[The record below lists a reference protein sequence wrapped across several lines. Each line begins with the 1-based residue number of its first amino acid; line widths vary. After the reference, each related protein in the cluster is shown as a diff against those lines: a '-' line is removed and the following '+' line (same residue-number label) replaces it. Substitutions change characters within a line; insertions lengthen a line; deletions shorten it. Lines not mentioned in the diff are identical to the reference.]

1 MALFGHDAMSNLS
14 PLCAQKRTS
23 VAASPPRCVD
33 AVRAAEC
40 HLSPRSGVY
49 SSPHPAH
56 TSTNVDAHAL
66 ARRKRPRADRD
77 RWPTHPFE
85 QSDQALGN
93 ESGSGGINVPVALGA
108 LAMRKEPLRHN

>member
-1 MALFGHDAMSNLS
+1 MSAIC

-49 SSPHPAH
+49 SPPHPAH

-66 ARRKRPRADRD
+66 ARRKRPGAGRD
-77 RWPTHPFE
+77 RWPTHPIE
-85 QSDQALGN
+85 QPEQALGN
-93 ESGSGGINVPVALGA
+93 ESGSRGINVPVALGA
-108 LAMRKEPLRHN
+108 VAICKEPLRHNQV